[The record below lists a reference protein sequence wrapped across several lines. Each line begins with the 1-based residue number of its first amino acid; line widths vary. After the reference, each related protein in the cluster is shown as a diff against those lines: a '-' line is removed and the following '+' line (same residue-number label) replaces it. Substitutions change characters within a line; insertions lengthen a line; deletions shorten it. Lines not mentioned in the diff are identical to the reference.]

1 MPEYSPLAPCPL
13 LPLPCLQHKM
23 HINDWAAIQTLFD
36 KLNKQL
42 ERTQK
47 ATQSLGVPRAYVRM
61 LCELEDFLNKTLAGA
76 GLSPFLSFLPG
87 QAGPLCA
94 GGGVGSGSELPGDSQ
109 WWYERLALL
118 AGFRHVYSFWRCL
131 ALNGFSALPTCAP
144 IPTSPRL
151 QTSPS

>member
-61 LCELEDFLNKTLAGA
+61 LCELEDFLNNTLAGA

-87 QAGPLCA
+87 QAGPPCA
-94 GGGVGSGSELPGDSQ
+94 GGGAGVGVGAAVAGRLPM
-109 WWYERLALL
+109 
-118 AGFRHVYSFWRCL
+118 VV
-131 ALNGFSALPTCAP
+131 
-144 IPTSPRL
+144 
-151 QTSPS
+151 